1 MAIRTSL
8 VRVAIVLFCWAIAAH
23 AFESNHRETQS
34 NAKHAFQSTGQA
46 MRPTPTQP
54 TPTSCDLFD
63 PQLSSDMPGGRR
75 LKVNAGRSV
84 ALRRY
89 LVSKTSALFSTS
101 TPAAPGGDDVEGKTK
116 GFLARLRSLLL
127 FPLVGQKPRLHFI
140 S

>member
-23 AFESNHRETQS
+23 AFESNRRETQS
-34 NAKHAFQSTGQA
+34 NAKHAFESTGQA
-46 MRPTPTQP
+46 MRPAPTQS
-54 TPTSCDLFD
+54 TPSSCALLD
-63 PQLSSDMPGGRR
+63 PQSSFDLPSGRR
-75 LKVNAGRSV
+75 LKFNAGRSV
-84 ALRRY
+84 ALRHY
-89 LVSKTSALFSTS
+89 LVSKTSALFSAS
-101 TPAAPGGDDVEGKTK
+101 TPAAPGGDGVEGGKK